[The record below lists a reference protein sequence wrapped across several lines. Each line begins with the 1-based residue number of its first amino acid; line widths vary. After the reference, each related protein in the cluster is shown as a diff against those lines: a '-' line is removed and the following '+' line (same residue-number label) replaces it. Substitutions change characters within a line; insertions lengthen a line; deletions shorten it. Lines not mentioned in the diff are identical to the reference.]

1 MSLRF
6 LKAGK
11 KCCVLLFVASATS
24 LITSEGF
31 PKDGLFID
39 ELVGSWSGTGK
50 LLGTD
55 SDFSMQWEW
64 VFDGKFARLTFQNK
78 FLKAEAFYKATGSDQ
93 YEGTWFDS
101 RGKVLPL
108 KAKVE
113 NATLVT
119 HWGSDET
126 ERGRT
131 VYRPIGGDKIEVEDF
146 VFKDNA
152 WQPFGRADYSRAP
165 DPLAIVRDL
174 QRAFNAHDVEAM
186 AANTHTNAT
195 WISIVK
201 DSAVVET
208 DGETALRESMT
219 GYFKTIPSARSQI
232 EDAMVSGSYVAIRE
246 RAFWQGKDSEQSQ
259 FALGVYQ
266 IRDGKIARVW
276 YFPAER

>member
-1 MSLRF
+1 MSFRL
-6 LKAGK
+6 LKTSK
-11 KCCVLLFVASATS
+11 KCIALIFVIGAST
-24 LITSEGF
+24 LITSAGF

-39 ELVGSWSGTGK
+39 ELIGSWTGTGK
-50 LLGTD
+50 LLGAD

-64 VFDGKFARLTFQNK
+64 VLEGKFARLTFQNK
-78 FLKAEAFYKATGSDQ
+78 FLRAEAFYQATGSSQ

-101 RGKVLPL
+101 RGKVLQL

-131 VYRPIGGDKIEVEDF
+131 VYRPIAGDKIEVEDF
-146 VFKDNA
+146 IFKDND

-186 AANTHTNAT
+186 AASTQTNAT

-208 DGETALRESMT
+208 DGEVAMRESMT
-219 GYFKTIPSARSQI
+219 GYFKAIPSARSQI

-259 FALGVYQ
+259 VALGVYE